1 MRNRL
6 LCVLLFLILPAF
18 LVTPAAAEEPQ
29 VVGET
34 AALIDAQSGML
45 LYGKEPHK
53 KMYPASTT
61 KVLTALVA
69 LEKAKMTDLV
79 TIGANPIHAGGT
91 SIWLAEGEKLSL
103 EELLYALMLNSAND
117 AGVAIAEHVA
127 GSVEEFTKLLN
138 QKALQLGAKNTHF
151 VNPHGMPNEN
161 HYSTAYDLA
170 LIGREALKN
179 QELRKIVTTVHHEI
193 PRADPEAQKYLF
205 NHNKLLWSKT
215 FGYEGAT
222 GLKTGYTVEAGQ
234 CIIAS
239 AKRDGREL
247 IAVVLRTEGN
257 NLWYDASKLLD
268 YGFNNFQNRQLVQ
281 RGKVMAN
288 VPVKYGKSNV
298 NLVASED
305 YIHTFPKESIKDL
318 QIITEPAAEIEAPV
332 TKGQV
337 LGKVIIKDEEKQVA
351 MVNLVAAEDIPKDWL
366 AICKTLLYWGLPPF
380 LFILWLRRKRRLRRI
395 RQQRLARRR
404 KYAEF

>member
-1 MRNRL
+1 MRKTL
-6 LCVLLFLILPAF
+6 ICMVLFFVLLVSLAPTAG
-18 LVTPAAAEEPQ
+18 AEEPQ
-29 VVGET
+29 IAGET

-45 LYGKEPHK
+45 LYGKEAHK

-69 LEKAKMTDLV
+69 LEKAKLNDLV

-103 EELLYALMLNSAND
+103 EELLYALLLNSAND

-127 GSVEEFTKLLN
+127 GSEEEFAKLLN
-138 QKALQLGAKNTHF
+138 EKALKLGAKDTHF
-151 VNPHGMPNEN
+151 TNPHGMPNEK
-161 HYSTAYDLA
+161 HYSTAYDMA

-179 QELRKIVTTVHHEI
+179 QDLRKIVTTVHHEI
-193 PRADPEAQKYLF
+193 PRTDPEAQKYLF

-268 YGFNNFQNRQLVQ
+268 YGFNDFQNRQLIY

-288 VPVKYGKSNV
+288 LPVKYGKTTV
-298 NLVASED
+298 NLVASSD
-305 YIHTFPKESIKDL
+305 YFHTFPKQGARDL
-318 QIITEPAAEIEAPV
+318 QMSTEPLEEIVAPV
-332 TKGQV
+332 SKGQV
-337 LGKVIIKDEEKQVA
+337 LGKVVLKDGEKPVA
-351 MVNLVAAEDIPKDWL
+351 TVNLVAAEDVQRDWL
-366 AICKTLLYWGLPPF
+366 ALFKPILFWGLPPILF
-380 LFILWLRRKRRLRRI
+380 LLWLRRRKHLRRI

-404 KYAEF
+404 KYGEF